1 MEIEAMERTE
11 ELNNAETKEVEED
24 ESAAE
29 ANEKYTTTGNVEA
42 LVIYES
48 IDDENS
54 GALAEIKRPNE
65 NILKLKI
72 PLTKHYE
79 PSGSGE
85 TEMSDITFS
94 EQEKEAIETTAIV
107 HAMAQFEIPC
117 ILFRSSY
124 IGKHVKNNI
133 ARSEFEVQ
141 ANSEVQIA
149 FIFGSVCLEIV

>member
-1 MEIEAMERTE
+1 MNPKWLPRGGFLPRGSHTPRAR
-11 ELNNAETKEVEED
+11 LNRGSKKFAF
-24 ESAAE
+24 
-29 ANEKYTTTGNVEA
+29 
-42 LVIYES
+42 VIYES

-85 TEMSDITFS
+85 TEMSDITFN
-94 EQEKEAIETTAIV
+94 EQEKEAVETTAIV